1 MFLPES
7 FSPGGKTYSE
17 EKAAEIDEEIS
28 KVVEDTH
35 LRVQKILGEKREVL
49 NTLAKLLLE
58 KEIIQGDEMRALMGK
73 TKPAAPAL
81 PGGAKGELPSPQPA
95 A

>member
-1 MFLPES
+1 
-7 FSPGGKTYSE
+7 
-17 EKAAEIDEEIS
+17 
-28 KVVEDTH
+28 
-35 LRVQKILGEKREVL
+35 VQKILGEKREVL

-73 TKPAAPAL
+73 SKPAVPAL
-81 PGGAKGELPSPQPA
+81 PGGPKGELPSPQPA